1 MRAKRKSRLE
11 VVLRRKGR
19 TWQLIGCEE
28 QGEEQS
34 RKTPRLLAGETGMDG
49 RIGRLEKMMHQFGT
63 C

>member
-1 MRAKRKSRLE
+1 MDVRSK
-11 VVLRRKGR
+11 
-19 TWQLIGCEE
+19 
-28 QGEEQS
+28 GEEQS